1 MTVSEAFWS
10 DRRTAGLALAARLRE
25 LDPHPAGSVVVGLP
39 RGGVVVAAEVARAL
53 HLPLT
58 TWSVRKLA
66 LPTQPEIALGALAP
80 GGVILW
86 DPHTAWMFDEHP
98 VLRDQVV
105 EREGRELERRR
116 RLYGDADPSELK
128 GRQLIVVDDGIA
140 TGLSVRAALTSLQR
154 LGPARVVLAV
164 PVAAHQSLPALREL
178 VDELVLLAAPDDLVA
193 VGLHY
198 GRFDPVADAEVLA
211 TLRQVAVL
219 PSPPPEPS

>member
-1 MTVSEAFWS
+1 MIAPDAFWT
-10 DRRTAGLALAARLRE
+10 DRRAAGLALAARLRE
-25 LDPHPAGSVVVGLP
+25 LHPHPAGSVVVALP

-53 HLPLT
+53 RLPLT

-80 GGVILW
+80 GGVTLW
-86 DPHTAWMFDEHP
+86 DPHTAWMFNEHP
-98 VLRDQVV
+98 VLREQVM

-116 RLYGDADPSELK
+116 LLYGDADPADLR

-164 PVAAHQSLPALREL
+164 PVAARQSLPALREL

-198 GRFDPVADAEVLA
+198 GRFDPVDDAEVLA
-211 TLRQVAVL
+211 ILRQARSVAAQA
-219 PSPPPEPS
+219 PF

>member
-1 MTVSEAFWS
+1 
-10 DRRTAGLALAARLRE
+10 LY
-25 LDPHPAGSVVVGLP
+25 
-39 RGGVVVAAEVARAL
+39 
-53 HLPLT
+53 LPLT

-211 TLRQVAVL
+211 TLRQAAVL